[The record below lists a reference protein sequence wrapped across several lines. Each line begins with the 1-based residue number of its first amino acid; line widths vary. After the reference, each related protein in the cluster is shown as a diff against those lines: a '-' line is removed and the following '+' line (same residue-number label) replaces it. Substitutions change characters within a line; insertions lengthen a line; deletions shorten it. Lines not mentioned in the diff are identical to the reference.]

1 MGIFVYNK
9 FGGIMLLPKD
19 YYKQKYRQRTSQME
33 DGDESLTYNDDLSN
47 YQPSFQ
53 GADDSASNS
62 ENEQNF
68 ESQEEQNV
76 NDIQNEADRKGKTT
90 KTDIIKFRTSAFK
103 MLAFVK
109 TDLTCPYCRK
119 KSVYQEQIHEKII
132 RDMIW
137 SWCGLVREP
146 RFICVN
152 PKCRAYFNKH
162 KSRMKVGVSG
172 NLTYTHF
179 LGNIVDFNILH
190 IDR

>member
-1 MGIFVYNK
+1 
-9 FGGIMLLPKD
+9 MLLPKD
-19 YYKQKYRQRTSQME
+19 YYKQKYRQRTGQMQ
-33 DGDESLTYNDDLSN
+33 DGDESLTYNDDISN
-47 YQPSFQ
+47 YQPGFQ

-109 TDLTCPYCRK
+109 TDLTCPYCSK

-132 RDMIW
+132 RDMFW

-146 RFICVN
+146 RYICVN
-152 PKCRAYFNKH
+152 SKCRAYFNKH